1 MTGAESNPDVMPPD
15 GTPKCSPPKDNR
27 VGGVAFVG
35 GSSLSSGTTGVR
47 VDTSV
52 DEENEFLA
60 NKRWGPWD
68 PVDEI
73 APPNGRNLLPVKKT
87 FPLWIPPP
95 ILPPN
100 GPVLTKLGVPKLD
113 SSSKE

>member
-1 MTGAESNPDVMPPD
+1 MEDEEDDPDSLMGRSGDTRLMTGAESNPDVMPPD
-15 GTPKCSPPKDNR
+15 GTPKCSLPKDNR

-60 NKRWGPWD
+60 NKR
-68 PVDEI
+68 
-73 APPNGRNLLPVKKT
+73 
-87 FPLWIPPP
+87 
-95 ILPPN
+95 
-100 GPVLTKLGVPKLD
+100 
-113 SSSKE
+113 